1 MQCRSRVKMP
11 QELVKQHVTHPKRED
26 MPRAQQPPVD
36 MLQRRSDGASHR
48 QPRVRSQEAMEF
60 SKGPP
65 HETGASTHQP
75 KQKTQAHATITGTHK
90 QNRSHTKNHGRQR
103 YIQNANKCAD
113 PKECRA
119 QTRTCN
125 KAGRQPRK
133 HTNIRSHTQQREDM
147 TRMHSKHV

>member
-1 MQCRSRVKMP
+1 MLVQCRSRVKMP

-48 QPRVRSQEAMEF
+48 QSRVRSQEAMEF

-75 KQKTQAHATITGTHK
+75 KQKNTSTCHHNRDTQTKPFAHKKPWSSKVHTKCEQMCRPQGVPRTNKNMQQGRQTTSQAHKHQVAHTAT
-90 QNRSHTKNHGRQR
+90 
-103 YIQNANKCAD
+103 
-113 PKECRA
+113 
-119 QTRTCN
+119 
-125 KAGRQPRK
+125 
-133 HTNIRSHTQQREDM
+133 
-147 TRMHSKHV
+147 